1 MIAACNA
8 LFSIKKRRIN
18 CLFLPN
24 HKKNIATFWKLLI
37 WLLLFFHLINT
48 MQVQA
53 QTTTD
58 TVLHCSNSLLTGEQS
73 FIVGMDSDHRVTS
86 CLLQK
91 KPVLKQQPLFSN
103 LKYYLYFFWLSISGS
118 HHSDIPYADVS
129 QIKHQPLPLFRVPG
143 PILTTPALIPP
154 DRREPLN
161 QREWIRSYLI
171 PDNHLTDDNEK
182 LNAAFHRINQYQKSG
197 HDKPEKHSSLDI
209 YASVIN
215 HKVRQVIAL
224 PENFLLQ
231 ERSFT
236 LLNNLFD
243 ASLNAW
249 LKYYLS
255 VSDSLSLI
263 ELVPEFIEAVQTVMA
278 TGAGGDDWDKGS
290 WITNEFINDAPFAIH
305 IHPYSLTAAQWMQKL
320 ITLDMALKRKL
331 IALMY
336 SQLQTSALSG
346 NRDMA
351 RILRDRIMLIELET
365 GEWLNQIS
373 DPDISAL
380 ELSMHAEQL
389 INEFLLRAEDVRRY
403 HSRTAQD
410 RAAQDR
416 AAQDRAAQDRAAQDR
431 AAQDRAKSRP
441 GGQNS
446 AVELLFNE
454 VEKRLRQLST
464 SLTTNQGMI
473 SQLNSALESLAL
485 LSERLRHDND
495 NFNNHNQ
502 VVDAGWQPRE
512 NSDNG
517 ASSTTVS
524 SGRAAAYTGSRSS
537 AYRPS
542 GRLHRGNGGDGGSGG
557 GDRHPH
563 RSPPHITP
571 NNSLDILAEVIT
583 NLESNPEQLTLSY
596 VKELY
601 NIYYLDLFK
610 AQSLNQPNNTLLH
623 VIVSNHKSEI
633 IKWINLNIPDYT
645 RKLMYQAKNSINITP
660 AMLSTKA
667 KREREGISFTQIST
681 LSNALAKTRDP
692 LARERELN
700 SRKKYDRPGSKHKE
714 TALRNE
720 VEHLLGVSPDEA
732 KKLNVRRFYNTA
744 TEKDKTCI
752 VHRERGCEYG
762 FARLPCCSDNGKS
775 ALICLSSLCSIV
787 QNHLISGS
795 SSCPNCQASLDVR
808 GFLES
813 TLAKVSEDK
822 NQYQA
827 LLCAPQQKQKA
838 LLNNVLKDCEKLD
851 KVLRALIN
859 NIKVQSSLIFGL
871 ERYIDKNNSDECSIC
886 FESAHCIVIPECQ
899 HRACTFCM
907 EHYLDELAG
916 DFSLTS
922 RGILCPG
929 QPCQVSIPDDIQKF
943 FWGISGYKRMR
954 HQQLKQAYQGSD
966 MTLYCPWRYC
976 DATFDPKELSSSAV
990 KCQQCY
996 GRFCVECGAR
1006 PYHDNLTCEQNKQA
1020 ETTEE
1025 GADISMAIFLEK
1037 NKDTHKLCP
1046 GCGSVICKNKGCK
1059 VMKCTSCNT
1068 EFCWHCLTVG
1078 ENIHSHQCNSAL
1090 DSQAINNA
1098 PDQKNP
1104 SKATCD
1110 FCHKTMSS
1118 RITTMFCGHAP
1129 CSDCYAKLVEGVLH
1143 NDSENICTECRKE
1156 DSPIGFFSDEEGLL
1170 GEATGTTSAIE
1181 KQCLICDNPIQDPEY
1196 DLCETCQLSLTKE
1209 CLICGNTVQDTKYDV
1224 CETCLPL
1231 SF

>member
-1 MIAACNA
+1 MIAACGT
-8 LFSIKKRRIN
+8 LLSIKKRRMN
-18 CLFLPN
+18 CLFRPN
-24 HKKNIATFWKLLI
+24 HKKNIATLWKLLI
-37 WLLLFFHLINT
+37 WLLLFFQFINT
-48 MQVQA
+48 IQVQA

-118 HHSDIPYADVS
+118 HRSDIPYADVS
-129 QIKHQPLPLFRVPG
+129 QIKHQPLPLFRVPD
-143 PILTTPALIPP
+143 PLLTTPALIPP

-182 LNAAFHRINQYQKSG
+182 LNAAFHRINQYRKSG
-197 HDKPEKHSSLDI
+197 HDKPEKGFSLDI

-249 LKYYLS
+249 LRYYLS

-263 ELVPEFIEAVQTVMA
+263 ELVPEFIEAVQAVMA
-278 TGAGGDDWDKGS
+278 AGAGGDDWDKGS

-305 IHPYSLTAAQWMQKL
+305 IHPCSLTAAEWMQKL

-351 RILRDRIMLIELET
+351 RILRDRIILIEVET
-365 GEWLNQIS
+365 GAWLNQIS

-380 ELSMHAEQL
+380 ELSMHVEQL
-389 INEFLLRAEDVRRY
+389 INGFLSHAEDVQRY
-403 HSRTAQD
+403 HSRSTQNTAD
-410 RAAQDR
+410 N
-416 AAQDRAAQDRAAQDR
+416 
-431 AAQDRAKSRP
+431 RP
-441 GGQNS
+441 GRQNS

-454 VEKRLRQLST
+454 VEKRLQQLST
-464 SLTTNQGMI
+464 SPATNQGMI
-473 SQLNSALESLAL
+473 SQLYPALENLAL
-485 LSERLRHDND
+485 LSERLIHDNN

-502 VVDAGWQPRE
+502 VVDADRQPTE
-512 NSDNG
+512 SSDTG

-542 GRLHRGNGGDGGSGG
+542 GRLQRGNGGDGGSGG
-557 GDRHPH
+557 GDRHPD
-563 RSPPHITP
+563 RNTPHMTP
-571 NNSLDILAEVIT
+571 NNSLDIIARIISH
-583 NLESNPEQLTLSY
+583 LESHPEQLTLGY

-601 NIYYLDLFK
+601 NAHGLNLFNE
-610 AQSLNQPNNTLLH
+610 QSLNHPNNTLLH
-623 VIVSNHKSEI
+623 IIVSNNKSEI
-633 IKWINLNIPDYT
+633 IQWINLKIPDYT
-645 RKLMYQAKNSINITP
+645 RRLMYQTKNSVNRTP
-660 AMLSTKA
+660 AMMSAKA
-667 KREREGISFTQIST
+667 RRALEGISSTQIST
-681 LSNALAKTRDP
+681 LSNALAKTKDP

-700 SRKKYDRPGSKHKE
+700 SRKKSDRPGSKHKE

-720 VEHLLGVSPDEA
+720 IIHLLGISPDEA

-744 TEKDKTCI
+744 TGKDKTCI
-752 VHRERGCEYG
+752 AHKERGCEYG
-762 FARLPCCSDNGKS
+762 FASLPCCSDNGKS
-775 ALICLSSLCSIV
+775 ALICLSSLCAIV
-787 QNHLISGS
+787 QNYLISGPP
-795 SSCPNCQASLDVR
+795 SCPNCQAPLDVPY
-808 GFLES
+808 FLES
-813 TLAKVSEDK
+813 TRVKVSEDK
-822 NQYQA
+822 NKCQA
-827 LLCAPQQKQKA
+827 LLRAPQQKQKA
-838 LLNNVLKDCEKLD
+838 LLKNVIQDCEKLD
-851 KVLRALIN
+851 KVLTALIN
-859 NIKVQSSLIFGL
+859 NVKVQSSLILGL

-899 HRACTFCM
+899 HKTCTFCM

-929 QPCQVSIPDDIQKF
+929 QSCRVSIPDDIQKF

-1025 GADISMAIFLEK
+1025 GADISMVIFLEK

-1078 ENIHSHQCNSAL
+1078 ENIHAHQCDSAL

-1118 RITTMFCGHAP
+1118 RIITMFCGHAP
-1129 CSDCYAKLVEGVLH
+1129 CSDCYTKLVEGVLQ

-1170 GEATGTTSAIE
+1170 GEATGTTSTIE
-1181 KQCLICDNPIQDPEY
+1181 KQCLMCNSPIQHPEY
-1196 DLCETCQLSLTKE
+1196 DLCETCLLGLTKE